1 MENTQHSSRGRIA
14 KIENDCARHPRN
26 PVTLDAFVAFAK
38 FDEKKSKKRE
48 KKNGTWAER
57 CRGNGKRLQ
66 TFAFDPAR
74 LYYIR
79 IPFGIDVVKFP
90 RFVLL
95 PPCDVVIK
103 VKNQDTNFTSYIS
116 SLIYPPFLS
125 QIFSTFR
132 KLYNFSFFQTSID
145 ALLPCVNYCR
155 SIIIARKNVQVRK
168 FQ

>member
-38 FDEKKSKKRE
+38 FDEKKEEKKR
-48 KKNGTWAER
+48 KYGTWTKR

-95 PPCDVVIK
+95 PPCEVVIK
-103 VKNQDTNFTSYIS
+103 VENQDTNFTSYIS
-116 SLIYPPFLS
+116 SLKYPPFLS
-125 QIFSTFR
+125 QIFPTFR
-132 KLYNFSFFQTSID
+132 RSYNFPFVFCSHDLYFFKLLSTRFYR
-145 ALLPCVNYCR
+145 AL
-155 SIIIARKNVQVRK
+155 IIVVR
-168 FQ
+168 